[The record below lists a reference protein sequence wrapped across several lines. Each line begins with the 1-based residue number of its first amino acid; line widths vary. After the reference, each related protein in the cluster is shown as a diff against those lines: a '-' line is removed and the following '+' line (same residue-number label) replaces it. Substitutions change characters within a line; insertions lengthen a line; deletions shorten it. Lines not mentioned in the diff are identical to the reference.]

1 MSSACTQDRIF
12 HQEMKDFQRVEMLLK
27 AHFNAQGAEVLQFN
41 QRENGCSVDALIEI
55 EYKHK
60 KRTLNLEIKE
70 RHKNESLM
78 RLYPFAELKVEKL
91 NLMRLENMK
100 NGGDLKYL
108 SLYTDP
114 ASGEVEAA
122 FFFDLKD
129 IQNDNFPMSGFQ
141 GTYKKENGFQ
151 QPQDV
156 NLKFDI
162 QGIPF
167 VGKKMVQYQTDYHY
181 TYMKIKHTQF
191 DEKSGISDKLVL
203 NIPLKCAKIIYL
215 NQKYQDKY
223 SFLFGNNP
231 RKQYNYN
238 IRTTCPLSINPR
250 KTIQGRS
257 MDCKQRFNA

>member
-1 MSSACTQDRIF
+1 MTSAAVEQRIN
-12 HQEMKDFQRVEMLLK
+12 HQEMKDFQRAKVLLTS
-27 AHFNAQGAEVLQFN
+27 HFNAQAVKVQKFIP
-41 QRENGCSVDALIEI
+41 REKGCSVDALIDI
-55 EYKHK
+55 EYKGN

-70 RHKNESLM
+70 RHKDKDLM
-78 RLYPFAELKVEKL
+78 KRFPFAELKVEKL
-91 NLMRLENMK
+91 NLMRLENSK

-141 GTYKKENGFQ
+141 GTYKKEDGFQ

-167 VGKKMVQYQTDYHY
+167 VEKKMVQYQTDYHY
-181 TYMKIKHTQF
+181 TYMKIKNTQF
-191 DEKSGISDKLVL
+191 DEKSGICEKLVL
-203 NIPLKCAKIIYL
+203 NIPLRFTKIIYL
-215 NQKYQDKY
+215 NSKYKEKY
-223 SFLFGNNP
+223 SFLFGNSDN
-231 RKQYNYN
+231 KKYNYN
-238 IRTTCPLSINPR
+238 IRTT
-250 KTIQGRS
+250 
-257 MDCKQRFNA
+257 